1 MRITANQKQEIA
13 NATLV
18 KLDALA
24 NRRQVWQRDF
34 FDKSNKGLYAL
45 LSECL
50 GMYYEIKGSS
60 AEKAVL
66 ENIKITLDSRGVKVQ
81 ASTPVLTLIVKYV
94 FNAERRRASA
104 YSRALRVAAKELIS
118 VKDFAEWVTKVGGIE
133 EVASTKGITD
143 ETIQKRGQLDT
154 KVAEV
159 KQLLVN
165 QLQHPLALVP
175 KTALAHPAD
184 SAEYTLLIGKMLAS
198 GQTQVLSVV
207 PGSTTAM
214 IDQAIRKIAQEL
226 VNKVEE
232 HVKAQAELAAQ
243 AAISEAAN
251 QAFFK
256 EMA

>member
-13 NATLV
+13 SATLV

-24 NRRQVWQRDF
+24 SRRQVRQRDF
-34 FDKSNKGLYAL
+34 YDKSNKGLYAL

-50 GMYYEIKGSS
+50 WMYYEIKGSS
-60 AEKAVL
+60 AEKVVL
-66 ENIKITLDSRGVKVQ
+66 ESIKATLESRGVVVQ
-81 ASTPVLTLIVKYV
+81 SSTPVLTLIVKFV
-94 FNAERRRASA
+94 FNAERRRASN
-104 YSRALRVAAKELIS
+104 YSRALRVAAKEAIS
-118 VKDFAEWVTKVGGIE
+118 VGNFAEWVAKVGGIE
-133 EVASTKGITD
+133 EVASSKGVTD
-143 ETIQKRGQLDT
+143 ETIKKRSQLDA

-159 KQLLVN
+159 KQLLVT

-207 PGSTTAM
+207 PGSSGAM
-214 IDQAIRKIAQEL
+214 IEQAIRKIAQEL
-226 VNKVEE
+226 LNKVDE
-232 HVKAQAELAAQ
+232 HIKAQAELAAQ
-243 AAISEAAN
+243 AAITEAAN
-251 QAFFK
+251 QAYFK

>member
-1 MRITANQKQEIA
+1 MRITANQKHEIA
-13 NATLV
+13 SATLV

-24 NRRQVWQRDF
+24 SRRQIWQRDY
-34 FDKSNKGLYAL
+34 FDKSNKGLYTL

-60 AEKAVL
+60 AEKVVL
-66 ENIKITLDSRGVKVQ
+66 ESIKLTLESRGTPVQ
-81 ASTPVLTLIVKYV
+81 SSTPVLTLIVKYV
-94 FNAERRRASA
+94 FNAERRRASS
-104 YSRALRVAAKELIS
+104 YSRALRVAAKEAVAVS
-118 VKDFAEWVTKVGGIE
+118 DFADWVAKVGGVE
-133 EVASTKGITD
+133 EVATTKGVTD
-143 ETIQKRGQLDT
+143 ETLKRRGQLDA

-207 PGSTTAM
+207 PGSSGAM
-214 IDQAIRKIAQEL
+214 IEQAIRKIAQEL
-226 VNKVEE
+226 INKVEE
-232 HVKAQAELAAQ
+232 NIKAHAEIAAQ
-243 AAISEAAN
+243 AAVTEAAN
-251 QAFFK
+251 QAFFR

>member
-1 MRITANQKQEIA
+1 MRITANQKHEIA
-13 NATLV
+13 SATLV

-34 FDKSNKGLYAL
+34 YDKSNKGLYAL

-50 GMYYEIKGSS
+50 GMYYEIKGSP
-60 AEKAVL
+60 AEKVVL
-66 ENIKITLDSRGVKVQ
+66 EGIKANLEGRGIKVQ

-104 YSRALRVAAKELIS
+104 YSRALRVAAKEAVS
-118 VKDFAEWVTKVGGIE
+118 VGNFAEWVTKVGGVE

-143 ETIQKRGQLDT
+143 ETIKKRSQLDN
-154 KVAEV
+154 KVSEV
-159 KQLLVN
+159 KQLLVS

-226 VNKVEE
+226 INKVDE
-232 HVKAQAELAAQ
+232 HIKAQTEIAAQ
-243 AAISEAAN
+243 AAVSEAAN

-256 EMA
+256 EIA

>member
-13 NATLV
+13 SATLV

-24 NRRQVWQRDF
+24 SRRQVWQRDF
-34 FDKSNKGLYAL
+34 FDKSNKGLYTL

-60 AEKAVL
+60 AEKVVL
-66 ENIKITLDSRGVKVQ
+66 ESIKATLESRGINVQ
-81 ASTPVLTLIVKYV
+81 SSTPVLTLIVKYV
-94 FNAERRRASA
+94 FNAERRRASS
-104 YSRALRVAAKELIS
+104 YSRALRVAAKEAVS
-118 VKDFAEWVTKVGGIE
+118 VGNFAEWVAKVGGIE

-143 ETIQKRGQLDT
+143 ETLKKRGQLDA

-159 KQLLVN
+159 KQLLVT

-207 PGSTTAM
+207 PGSSGAM
-214 IDQAIRKIAQEL
+214 IEQAIRKIAQEL
-226 VNKVEE
+226 LNKVEE
-232 HVKAQAELAAQ
+232 HIKEQAEIAAQ
-243 AAISEAAN
+243 AAVTEAAN
-251 QAFFK
+251 QAYFK
-256 EMA
+256 EIA

>member
-24 NRRQVWQRDF
+24 NRRQVWQRDLC
-34 FDKSNKGLYAL
+34 DKSNKALYAL
-45 LSECL
+45 LSDCL

-60 AEKAVL
+60 AEKTVL
-66 ENIKITLDSRGVKVQ
+66 ESIKVNLESRGIKAQV
-81 ASTPVLTLIVKYV
+81 STPVLTLIVKYV

-104 YSRALRVAAKELIS
+104 YSRALRVAAKQAIS
-118 VKDFAEWVTKVGGIE
+118 VSNFAEWVTKVGGIE
-133 EVASTKGITD
+133 EVASSQGITD
-143 ETIQKRGQLDT
+143 ETIKKRGQLDS
-154 KVAEV
+154 KVVEV

-165 QLQHPLALVP
+165 QLQNPLALVP

-198 GQTQVLSVV
+198 GKTQVLSIV

-226 VNKVEE
+226 VNKVDE
-232 HVKAQAELAAQ
+232 HIKAQAEIAAQ
-243 AAISEAAN
+243 AAICEAAN
-251 QAFFK
+251 QAYFK

>member
-13 NATLV
+13 DATLV
-18 KLDALA
+18 KLNALA
-24 NRRQVWQRDF
+24 SRRQVWQRDF
-34 FDKSNKGLYAL
+34 YDKTNKGLYAL

-60 AEKAVL
+60 AEKVVL
-66 ENIKITLDSRGVKVQ
+66 ENIKLTLDSRGVKVQ
-81 ASTPVLTLIVKYV
+81 TSTPVLTLIVKYV

-104 YSRALRVAAKELIS
+104 YSRALRVAAREAIS
-118 VKDFAEWVTKVGGIE
+118 VGNFSEWVAKVGGIE
-133 EVASTKGITD
+133 EIASTKGITD
-143 ETIQKRGQLDT
+143 ETIQKRGQLDV

-159 KQLLVN
+159 KQLLVD

-226 VNKVEE
+226 LNKVDE
-232 HVKAQAELAAQ
+232 HIKAQTEIAAL

-256 EMA
+256 EIA

>member
-1 MRITANQKQEIA
+1 M
-13 NATLV
+13 
-18 KLDALA
+18 
-24 NRRQVWQRDF
+24 
-34 FDKSNKGLYAL
+34 
-45 LSECL
+45 
-50 GMYYEIKGSS
+50 
-60 AEKAVL
+60 
-66 ENIKITLDSRGVKVQ
+66 
-81 ASTPVLTLIVKYV
+81 LTLIVKYV

-104 YSRALRVAAKELIS
+104 YSRALRVAAKEAIS
-118 VKDFAEWVTKVGGIE
+118 VGNFAEWVTKVGGIE

-143 ETIQKRGQLDT
+143 ETIKKRSQLDN

-165 QLQHPLALVP
+165 QLQHPLSLVP

-214 IDQAIRKIAQEL
+214 IEQAIRKIAQEL
-226 VNKVEE
+226 LNKVDE
-232 HVKAQAELAAQ
+232 HIKAQAELAAQ
-243 AAISEAAN
+243 AAITEAAN
-251 QAFFK
+251 QAYFK

>member
-1 MRITANQKQEIA
+1 MRITANQKHEIA
-13 NATLV
+13 SATLV

-24 NRRQVWQRDF
+24 SRRQIWQRDF
-34 FDKSNKGLYAL
+34 YDKSNKGLYTL

-60 AEKAVL
+60 AEKVVL
-66 ENIKITLDSRGVKVQ
+66 ESIKATLEARGVVVQ

-104 YSRALRVAAKELIS
+104 YSRALRVAAKEAIS
-118 VKDFAEWVTKVGGIE
+118 VGDFADWVAKVGGVD
-133 EVASTKGITD
+133 EVASTKGVTD
-143 ETIQKRGQLDT
+143 ETIKKRGQLDA

-159 KQLLVN
+159 KQLLVS

-207 PGSTTAM
+207 PGSSGAM
-214 IDQAIRKIAQEL
+214 IEQAIRKIAQEL
-226 VNKVEE
+226 LNKVEE
-232 HVKAQAELAAQ
+232 HIKAQAEIAAQ
-243 AAISEAAN
+243 AAVTEAAN

-256 EMA
+256 EIA

>member
-13 NATLV
+13 SATLV

-24 NRRQVWQRDF
+24 SRRQIWQRDF
-34 FDKSNKGLYAL
+34 YDKSNKGLYTL

-60 AEKAVL
+60 AEKVVL
-66 ENIKITLDSRGVKVQ
+66 ESIKATLEARGVPTQV
-81 ASTPVLTLIVKYV
+81 STPVLTLIVKYV

-104 YSRALRVAAKELIS
+104 YSRALRVAAKEAIS
-118 VKDFAEWVTKVGGIE
+118 VNDFADWVAKVGGIE
-133 EVASTKGITD
+133 EVATTKGITD
-143 ETIQKRGQLDT
+143 ETIKKRALLDA

-159 KQLLVN
+159 KQLLVA
-165 QLQHPLALVP
+165 QLAHPLALVP
-175 KTALAHPAD
+175 KTGLAHAAD
-184 SAEYTLLIGKMLAS
+184 SGEYTLLIGKMLAS

-207 PGSTTAM
+207 PDSTTAM

-226 VNKVEE
+226 INKVDQHIKE
-232 HVKAQAELAAQ
+232 QAEIAAQ
-243 AAISEAAN
+243 AAVTEAAN

-256 EMA
+256 EIA

>member
-1 MRITANQKQEIA
+1 MRITANQKHEIA
-13 NATLV
+13 SATLV

-24 NRRQVWQRDF
+24 SRRQVWQRDY
-34 FDKSNKGLYAL
+34 FDKSNKGLYTL

-60 AEKAVL
+60 AEKVVL
-66 ENIKITLDSRGVKVQ
+66 ESIKVTLESRGVPVQ

-104 YSRALRVAAKELIS
+104 YSRALRVAAKEAIS
-118 VKDFAEWVTKVGGIE
+118 VGDFADWVAKVGGIE
-133 EVASTKGITD
+133 EVATTKGVTD
-143 ETIQKRGQLDT
+143 ETLKKRGQLDA

-214 IDQAIRKIAQEL
+214 IEQAIRKIAQEL
-226 VNKVEE
+226 INKVEE
-232 HVKAQAELAAQ
+232 NIKAQAEIAAQ
-243 AAISEAAN
+243 AAVTEAAN

>member
-34 FDKSNKGLYAL
+34 YDKSNKALYAL
-45 LSECL
+45 LSDCL

-60 AEKAVL
+60 AEKVVL
-66 ENIKITLDSRGVKVQ
+66 EGIKANLEGRGIKVQ
-81 ASTPVLTLIVKYV
+81 TSTPVLTLIVKYV
-94 FNAERRRASA
+94 FNAESRSASA
-104 YSRALRVAAKELIS
+104 YSRALRVAANEAIS
-118 VKDFAEWVTKVGGIE
+118 VGNFAEWVTKVGGIE

-143 ETIQKRGQLDT
+143 ETIKKRSQLDN

-165 QLQHPLALVP
+165 QLQHPLSLVP

-207 PGSTTAM
+207 PGSTTTM
-214 IDQAIRKIAQEL
+214 IEQAIRKIAQEL
-226 VNKVEE
+226 LNKVDE
-232 HVKAQAELAAQ
+232 HIKAQAELAAQ
-243 AAISEAAN
+243 AAITEAAN
-251 QAFFK
+251 QAYFK

>member
-1 MRITANQKQEIA
+1 M
-13 NATLV
+13 V
-18 KLDALA
+18 
-24 NRRQVWQRDF
+24 
-34 FDKSNKGLYAL
+34 
-45 LSECL
+45 
-50 GMYYEIKGSS
+50 
-60 AEKAVL
+60 
-66 ENIKITLDSRGVKVQ
+66 
-81 ASTPVLTLIVKYV
+81 
-94 FNAERRRASA
+94 
-104 YSRALRVAAKELIS
+104 S

-143 ETIQKRGQLDT
+143 ETIQKRGQLET

>member
-34 FDKSNKGLYAL
+34 YDKSNKGLYAL

-66 ENIKITLDSRGVKVQ
+66 ENIKITLESRGIEVQ

-94 FNAERRRASA
+94 FNAERRRASS
-104 YSRALRVAAKELIS
+104 YSRALRVAAKEAIS
-118 VKDFAEWVTKVGGIE
+118 VGNFAEWVTKVGGIE

-143 ETIQKRGQLDT
+143 ETIQKRGQLDN

-214 IDQAIRKIAQEL
+214 IEQAIRKIAQEL
-226 VNKVEE
+226 LNKVDE

>member
-1 MRITANQKQEIA
+1 MRITANQKHEIA
-13 NATLV
+13 SATLV

-24 NRRQVWQRDF
+24 SRRQIWQRDF
-34 FDKSNKGLYAL
+34 YDKTNKGLYTL

-60 AEKAVL
+60 AEKVVL
-66 ENIKITLDSRGVKVQ
+66 ESIKATLESRGVNVQ
-81 ASTPVLTLIVKYV
+81 SSTPVLTLIVKYV

-104 YSRALRVAAKELIS
+104 YSRALRVAAKEAIS
-118 VKDFAEWVTKVGGIE
+118 VGDFAEWVAKVGGVE
-133 EVASTKGITD
+133 EIASTKGITD
-143 ETIQKRGQLDT
+143 ETIKKRGQLDA

-159 KQLLVN
+159 KQLLVS

-207 PGSTTAM
+207 PGSSGAM
-214 IDQAIRKIAQEL
+214 IEQAIRKIAQEL
-226 VNKVEE
+226 LNKVEE
-232 HVKAQAELAAQ
+232 HIKAQAEIAAQ
-243 AAISEAAN
+243 AAVTEAAN

-256 EMA
+256 EIA

>member
-1 MRITANQKQEIA
+1 MRITANQKHEIA
-13 NATLV
+13 SATLV

-34 FDKSNKGLYAL
+34 YDKSNKGLYAL

-50 GMYYEIKGSS
+50 GMYYEIKGSP
-60 AEKAVL
+60 AEKVVL
-66 ENIKITLDSRGVKVQ
+66 EGIKANLEGRGIKVQ

-104 YSRALRVAAKELIS
+104 YSRALRVAAKEAVS
-118 VKDFAEWVTKVGGIE
+118 VGNFAEWVTKVGGVE

-143 ETIQKRGQLDT
+143 ETIKKRSQLDN
-154 KVAEV
+154 KVSEV
-159 KQLLVN
+159 KQLLVS

-214 IDQAIRKIAQEL
+214 IEQAIRKIAQEL
-226 VNKVEE
+226 INKVEE
-232 HVKAQAELAAQ
+232 NIKAQAEIAAQ
-243 AAISEAAN
+243 AAVTEAAN

>member
-13 NATLV
+13 SATLV

-24 NRRQVWQRDF
+24 SRRQVWQRDF
-34 FDKSNKGLYAL
+34 YDKSNKGLYAI
-45 LSECL
+45 LSDCL
-50 GMYYEIKGSS
+50 GMYYEIKGSP
-60 AEKAVL
+60 AEKIVL
-66 ENIKITLDSRGVKVQ
+66 ESIKVTLEARGTKVQ

-94 FNAERRRASA
+94 FNAERRRASS
-104 YSRALRVAAKELIS
+104 YSRALRVAAKEAVS
-118 VKDFAEWVTKVGGIE
+118 VANFAEWVAKVGGVE
-133 EVASTKGITD
+133 EVASTKGVTD
-143 ETIQKRGQLDT
+143 ETIKKRGQLDA

-159 KQLLVN
+159 KQLLVS

-207 PGSTTAM
+207 PGSSSAM
-214 IDQAIRKIAQEL
+214 IEQAIRKIAQEL
-226 VNKVEE
+226 LNKVEE
-232 HVKAQAELAAQ
+232 HIKAQAEIAAQ
-243 AAISEAAN
+243 AAVTEAAN

-256 EMA
+256 EIA

>member
-1 MRITANQKQEIA
+1 MRITANQKHEIA
-13 NATLV
+13 SATLV

-24 NRRQVWQRDF
+24 TRRQVWQRDF
-34 FDKSNKGLYAL
+34 YDKSNKGLYAL

-50 GMYYEIKGSS
+50 GMYYEIKGSP
-60 AEKAVL
+60 AEKVVL
-66 ENIKITLDSRGVKVQ
+66 KGIKANLESRGIKVQ
-81 ASTPVLTLIVKYV
+81 TSTPVLTLIVKYV

-104 YSRALRVAAKELIS
+104 YSRALRVAAKEAIS
-118 VKDFAEWVTKVGGIE
+118 VGDFADWVAKVGGVD
-133 EVASTKGITD
+133 EVASTKGVTD
-143 ETIQKRGQLDT
+143 ETLKKRGQLDA

-159 KQLLVN
+159 KQLLVS

-207 PGSTTAM
+207 PGSSGAM
-214 IDQAIRKIAQEL
+214 IEQAIRKIAQEL
-226 VNKVEE
+226 LNKVEE
-232 HVKAQAELAAQ
+232 HIKAQAELAAQ
-243 AAISEAAN
+243 AAVTEAAN

-256 EMA
+256 EIA

>member
-13 NATLV
+13 DATLV

-24 NRRQVWQRDF
+24 SRRQVWQREF
-34 FDKSNKGLYAL
+34 YDKSNKGLYAL

-60 AEKAVL
+60 AEKVVL
-66 ENIKITLDSRGVKVQ
+66 ENIKLTLDSRGVKVQ
-81 ASTPVLTLIVKYV
+81 ASNPVLTLIVKYV

-104 YSRALRVAAKELIS
+104 YSRALRVAAKGAIS
-118 VKDFAEWVTKVGGIE
+118 VGNFAEWVTKVGGIE
-133 EVASTKGITD
+133 EVTRTQGITD
-143 ETIQKRGQLDT
+143 ETIQKRGQLDA
-154 KVAEV
+154 KVIEV
-159 KQLLVN
+159 KQLLVD

-226 VNKVEE
+226 LNKVDE
-232 HVKAQAELAAQ
+232 HVRAQTEIAAQ
-243 AAISEAAN
+243 AAVSEAAN

-256 EMA
+256 EIA

>member
-1 MRITANQKQEIA
+1 MRITANQKHEIA
-13 NATLV
+13 SATLV

-34 FDKSNKGLYAL
+34 YDKSNKGLYAL

-50 GMYYEIKGSS
+50 GMYYEIKGSP
-60 AEKAVL
+60 AEKVVL
-66 ENIKITLDSRGVKVQ
+66 EGIKANLEGRGIKVQ

-104 YSRALRVAAKELIS
+104 YSRALRVAAKEAVS
-118 VKDFAEWVTKVGGIE
+118 VGNFAEWVTKVGGVE

-143 ETIQKRGQLDT
+143 ETIKKRSQLDN
-154 KVAEV
+154 KVSEV

-207 PGSTTAM
+207 PGSSGAM
-214 IDQAIRKIAQEL
+214 IEQAIRKIAQEL
-226 VNKVEE
+226 LNKVEE

-243 AAISEAAN
+243 AAITEAAN

>member
-13 NATLV
+13 SATLV

-24 NRRQVWQRDF
+24 SRRQVWQKDF
-34 FDKSNKGLYAL
+34 YDKSNKGLYAL
-45 LSECL
+45 LSDCL

-60 AEKAVL
+60 AEKVVL
-66 ENIKITLDSRGVKVQ
+66 ENIKVTLESRGIGVQ

-94 FNAERRRASA
+94 FNAERRRASN
-104 YSRALRVAAKELIS
+104 YSRALRVAAKEGIS
-118 VKDFAEWVTKVGGIE
+118 VGNFAEWVAKVGGIE

-143 ETIQKRGQLDT
+143 ETLQKRSQLDT

-159 KQLLVN
+159 KQLLVT

-207 PGSTTAM
+207 PGSSGAM
-214 IDQAIRKIAQEL
+214 IEQAIRKIAQEL
-226 VNKVEE
+226 LNKVEE

-243 AAISEAAN
+243 AAVSEAAN

>member
-13 NATLV
+13 SATLV

-24 NRRQVWQRDF
+24 SRRQVWQRDF
-34 FDKSNKGLYAL
+34 YDKSNKGLYAL

-60 AEKAVL
+60 AEKVVL
-66 ENIKITLDSRGVKVQ
+66 ESIKATLESRGVVVQ
-81 ASTPVLTLIVKYV
+81 SSTPVLTLIVKFV
-94 FNAERRRASA
+94 FNAERRRASS
-104 YSRALRVAAKELIS
+104 YSRALRVAAKEAIS
-118 VKDFAEWVTKVGGIE
+118 VGNFAEWVAKVGGIE
-133 EVASTKGITD
+133 EVAGTKGVTD
-143 ETIQKRGQLDT
+143 ETIKKRSQLDA

-207 PGSTTAM
+207 PGSSGAM
-214 IDQAIRKIAQEL
+214 IEQAIRKIAQEL
-226 VNKVEE
+226 LNKVDE
-232 HVKAQAELAAQ
+232 HIKAQAELAAQ
-243 AAISEAAN
+243 AAITEAAN
-251 QAFFK
+251 QAYFK

>member
-1 MRITANQKQEIA
+1 MRITANQKHEIA
-13 NATLV
+13 SATLV

-24 NRRQVWQRDF
+24 SRRQVWQRDY
-34 FDKSNKGLYAL
+34 FDKSNKGLYTL

-60 AEKAVL
+60 AEKVVL
-66 ENIKITLDSRGVKVQ
+66 ESMKVTLESRGVAVQ
-81 ASTPVLTLIVKYV
+81 SSTPVLTLIVKYV

-104 YSRALRVAAKELIS
+104 YSRALRVAAKEAIS
-118 VKDFAEWVTKVGGIE
+118 VGDFADWVAKVGGVE
-133 EVASTKGITD
+133 EVATTKGVTD
-143 ETIQKRGQLDT
+143 ETLKKRSQLDA

-159 KQLLVN
+159 KQLLVD

-214 IDQAIRKIAQEL
+214 IEQAIRKIAQEL
-226 VNKVEE
+226 INKAEE
-232 HVKAQAELAAQ
+232 NIKSHAELAAQ
-243 AAISEAAN
+243 AAVTEAAN

-256 EMA
+256 EIA

>member
-13 NATLV
+13 SATLI

-24 NRRQVWQRDF
+24 SRRQVWQRDY
-34 FDKSNKGLYAL
+34 FDKSNKGLYTL

-50 GMYYEIKGSS
+50 GMYYEIKGSL
-60 AEKAVL
+60 AEKVVL
-66 ENIKITLDSRGVKVQ
+66 ESIKVTLESRGVAVQ
-81 ASTPVLTLIVKYV
+81 SSTPVLTLIVKYV

-104 YSRALRVAAKELIS
+104 YSRALRVAAKEAIS
-118 VKDFAEWVTKVGGIE
+118 VGDFADWVSKVGGIE
-133 EVASTKGITD
+133 EVATAKGVTD
-143 ETIQKRGQLDT
+143 ETLKKRSQLDA

-165 QLQHPLALVP
+165 QLQHPLALVA

-214 IDQAIRKIAQEL
+214 IEQAIRKIAQEL
-226 VNKVEE
+226 INKVEE
-232 HVKAQAELAAQ
+232 NIKAHAELAAQ
-243 AAISEAAN
+243 AAVTEAAN

-256 EMA
+256 EIA

>member
-1 MRITANQKQEIA
+1 MRITANQKHEIA
-13 NATLV
+13 SATLV

-24 NRRQVWQRDF
+24 SRRQVWQRDF
-34 FDKSNKGLYAL
+34 YDKSNKGLYTL

-50 GMYYEIKGSS
+50 GMYYEIKGSP
-60 AEKAVL
+60 AEKIVL
-66 ENIKITLDSRGVKVQ
+66 ESIKVTLEARGTKVQ

-104 YSRALRVAAKELIS
+104 YSRALRVAAKEAVS
-118 VKDFAEWVTKVGGIE
+118 VANFAEWVAKVGGVE
-133 EVASTKGITD
+133 EVASTKGVTD
-143 ETIQKRGQLDT
+143 ETIKKRGQLDA

-159 KQLLVN
+159 KQLLVS

-207 PGSTTAM
+207 PGSSGAM
-214 IDQAIRKIAQEL
+214 IEQAIRKIAQEL
-226 VNKVEE
+226 LNKVEE
-232 HVKAQAELAAQ
+232 HIKAQAEIAAQ
-243 AAISEAAN
+243 AAVTEAAN
-251 QAFFK
+251 QAYFK

>member
-24 NRRQVWQRDF
+24 NRRQVWQRDLY
-34 FDKSNKGLYAL
+34 DKSNKALYAL
-45 LSECL
+45 LSDCL

-66 ENIKITLDSRGVKVQ
+66 ESIKTNLDSRGIKAQ

-104 YSRALRVAAKELIS
+104 YSRALRVAAKEAIS
-118 VKDFAEWVTKVGGIE
+118 VGNFAEWVTKVGGIE

-143 ETIQKRGQLDT
+143 ETIKKRGQLDT

-214 IDQAIRKIAQEL
+214 IEQAIRKIAQEL
-226 VNKVEE
+226 LNKVEE

-243 AAISEAAN
+243 AAITEAAN

>member
-1 MRITANQKQEIA
+1 MRITANQKHEIA
-13 NATLV
+13 SATLV

-24 NRRQVWQRDF
+24 SRRQIWQRDF
-34 FDKSNKGLYAL
+34 YDKTNKGLYTL

-60 AEKAVL
+60 AEKVVL
-66 ENIKITLDSRGVKVQ
+66 ESIKATLEARGISVQ
-81 ASTPVLTLIVKYV
+81 SSTPVLTLIVKYV

-104 YSRALRVAAKELIS
+104 YSRALRVAAKEAIS
-118 VKDFAEWVTKVGGIE
+118 VGDFAEWVAKVGGVD
-133 EVASTKGITD
+133 EVASTKGVTD
-143 ETIQKRGQLDT
+143 ETIKKRGQLDA

-159 KQLLVN
+159 KQLLVS

-207 PGSTTAM
+207 PGSSGAM
-214 IDQAIRKIAQEL
+214 IEQAIRKIAQEL
-226 VNKVEE
+226 LNKVEE
-232 HVKAQAELAAQ
+232 HIKAQAEIAAQ
-243 AAISEAAN
+243 AAVTEAAN
-251 QAFFK
+251 QAFFR
-256 EMA
+256 EVA

>member
-13 NATLV
+13 SATLV

-34 FDKSNKGLYAL
+34 YDKSNKGLYAL

-60 AEKAVL
+60 AEKVVL
-66 ENIKITLDSRGVKVQ
+66 ESIKATLESRGIIVQ
-81 ASTPVLTLIVKYV
+81 SSTPVLTLIVKYV

-104 YSRALRVAAKELIS
+104 YSRALRVAAKEAVS
-118 VKDFAEWVTKVGGIE
+118 VGNFAEWVTKVGGVE

-143 ETIQKRGQLDT
+143 ETIKKRGQLDA

-159 KQLLVN
+159 KQLLVT

-207 PGSTTAM
+207 PGSSGAM
-214 IDQAIRKIAQEL
+214 IEQAIRKIAQEL
-226 VNKVEE
+226 LNKVEE
-232 HVKAQAELAAQ
+232 HIKEQAEIAAQ
-243 AAISEAAN
+243 AAVTEAAN
-251 QAFFK
+251 QAYFK
-256 EMA
+256 EIA

>member
-1 MRITANQKQEIA
+1 MRITANQKHEIA
-13 NATLV
+13 SATLV

-24 NRRQVWQRDF
+24 SRRQVWQRDY
-34 FDKSNKGLYAL
+34 FDKSNKGLYTL

-60 AEKAVL
+60 AEKVVL
-66 ENIKITLDSRGVKVQ
+66 ESIKASLEARGVTTQV
-81 ASTPVLTLIVKYV
+81 STPVLTLIVKYV

-104 YSRALRVAAKELIS
+104 YSRALRVAAKEAIS
-118 VKDFAEWVTKVGGIE
+118 VGDFADWVAKVGGIE
-133 EVASTKGITD
+133 EVATTKGVTD
-143 ETIQKRGQLDT
+143 ETLKKRGQLDA

-214 IDQAIRKIAQEL
+214 IEQAIRKIAQEL
-226 VNKVEE
+226 INKVEE
-232 HVKAQAELAAQ
+232 NIKAQAEIAAQ
-243 AAISEAAN
+243 AAVTEAAN

>member
-1 MRITANQKQEIA
+1 MRITANQKHEIA
-13 NATLV
+13 SATLV

-24 NRRQVWQRDF
+24 SRRQIWQRDF
-34 FDKSNKGLYAL
+34 YDKTNKGLYTL

-60 AEKAVL
+60 AEKVVL
-66 ENIKITLDSRGVKVQ
+66 ESIKATLEARGVNVQ

-104 YSRALRVAAKELIS
+104 YSRALRVAAKEAIS
-118 VKDFAEWVTKVGGIE
+118 VGDFADWVAKVGGVD
-133 EVASTKGITD
+133 EVASTKGVTD
-143 ETIQKRGQLDT
+143 ETIKKRGQLDA

-159 KQLLVN
+159 KQLLVS

-207 PGSTTAM
+207 PGSSGAM
-214 IDQAIRKIAQEL
+214 IEQAIRKIAQEL
-226 VNKVEE
+226 LNKVEE
-232 HVKAQAELAAQ
+232 HIKAQAEIAAQ
-243 AAISEAAN
+243 AAVTEAAN

-256 EMA
+256 EIA

>member
-13 NATLV
+13 SATLV

-24 NRRQVWQRDF
+24 SRRQIWQRDF
-34 FDKSNKGLYAL
+34 YDKTNKGLYTL

-60 AEKAVL
+60 AEKVVL
-66 ENIKITLDSRGVKVQ
+66 ESIKATLEARGVPTQ
-81 ASTPVLTLIVKYV
+81 SSTPVLTLIVKYV
-94 FNAERRRASA
+94 FNAERRRASS
-104 YSRALRVAAKELIS
+104 YSRALRVAAKEAIS
-118 VKDFAEWVTKVGGIE
+118 VGDFAEWVAKVGGVE
-133 EVASTKGITD
+133 EIASTKGVTD
-143 ETIQKRGQLDT
+143 ETIKKRGQLDA

-207 PGSTTAM
+207 PGSSGAM
-214 IDQAIRKIAQEL
+214 IEQAIRKIAQEL
-226 VNKVEE
+226 LNKVEE
-232 HVKAQAELAAQ
+232 HIKAQAEIAAQ
-243 AAISEAAN
+243 AAVTEAAN

-256 EMA
+256 EIA

>member
-1 MRITANQKQEIA
+1 M
-13 NATLV
+13 
-18 KLDALA
+18 
-24 NRRQVWQRDF
+24 
-34 FDKSNKGLYAL
+34 
-45 LSECL
+45 
-50 GMYYEIKGSS
+50 
-60 AEKAVL
+60 
-66 ENIKITLDSRGVKVQ
+66 
-81 ASTPVLTLIVKYV
+81 
-94 FNAERRRASA
+94 
-104 YSRALRVAAKELIS
+104 
-118 VKDFAEWVTKVGGIE
+118 
-133 EVASTKGITD
+133 
-143 ETIQKRGQLDT
+143 
-154 KVAEV
+154 
-159 KQLLVN
+159 LVN

-207 PGSTTAM
+207 PASTTAM
-214 IDQAIRKIAQEL
+214 IEQAIRKIAQEL

>member
-1 MRITANQKQEIA
+1 MRITANQKHEIA
-13 NATLV
+13 SATLV

-24 NRRQVWQRDF
+24 SRRQIWQRDF
-34 FDKSNKGLYAL
+34 YDKTNKGLYTL

-60 AEKAVL
+60 AEKVVL
-66 ENIKITLDSRGVKVQ
+66 ESIKATLEARGVNVQ

-104 YSRALRVAAKELIS
+104 YSRALRVAAKEAIS
-118 VKDFAEWVTKVGGIE
+118 VGDFADWVAKVGGVD
-133 EVASTKGITD
+133 EVASTKGVTD
-143 ETIQKRGQLDT
+143 ETIKKRGQLDA

-159 KQLLVN
+159 KQLLVS

-207 PGSTTAM
+207 PGSSGAM
-214 IDQAIRKIAQEL
+214 IEQAIRKIAQEL
-226 VNKVEE
+226 LNKVEE

-243 AAISEAAN
+243 AAITEAAN

>member
-1 MRITANQKQEIA
+1 MRITANQKHEIA
-13 NATLV
+13 SATLV

-24 NRRQVWQRDF
+24 SRRQIWQRDF
-34 FDKSNKGLYAL
+34 YDKSNKGLYTL

-60 AEKAVL
+60 AEKVVL
-66 ENIKITLDSRGVKVQ
+66 ESIKATLEARGVNVQ
-81 ASTPVLTLIVKYV
+81 VSTPVLTLIVKYV

-104 YSRALRVAAKELIS
+104 YSRALRVAAKEAIS
-118 VKDFAEWVTKVGGIE
+118 VGDFADWVSKVGGVE
-133 EVASTKGITD
+133 EIASTKGVTD
-143 ETIQKRGQLDT
+143 ETIKKRGQLDA

-159 KQLLVN
+159 KQLLVS

-207 PGSTTAM
+207 PGSSGAM
-214 IDQAIRKIAQEL
+214 IEQAIRKIAQEL
-226 VNKVEE
+226 LNKVEE
-232 HVKAQAELAAQ
+232 HVKAQAEIAAQ
-243 AAISEAAN
+243 AAVTEAAN